1 MTELKAF
8 LGSYA
13 DKPFAWGVDDC
24 CLFLADWIEANY
36 GFDPAATVRRTYRDK
51 QSCHRLLFWSGGI
64 VRMVSRL
71 VKAAGID
78 RIPASQVRDG
88 DIALLRVKGSKV
100 GAIRRGRYWAMRGE
114 VGVVFLSSKTKVIRA
129 WRI

>member
-1 MTELKAF
+1 MSDLASFLKA
-8 LGSYA
+8 YA
-13 DKPFAWGVDDC
+13 EKRFTWGVDDC

-36 GFDPAATVRRTYRDK
+36 GFDPAASVRRTYSDRT
-51 QSCHRLLFWSGGI
+51 SCHRLLFWSGGI
-64 VRMVSRL
+64 VRLVSRL

-78 RIPASQVRDG
+78 RIPADQVRDG